1 MSKVEEVGNVA
12 LLLGAAIR
20 FREARERLWCISG
33 SIMPKDLMRK
43 VNDLVLLSGEVIEQV
58 EGMKRVIELME
69 ESGAELALDDGWE
82 GEERV

>member
-1 MSKVEEVGNVA
+1 MAKIEEVGNVA

-58 EGMKRVIELME
+58 EGLKRVIELME
-69 ESGAELALDDGWE
+69 TNGTDLTLDEGWQ